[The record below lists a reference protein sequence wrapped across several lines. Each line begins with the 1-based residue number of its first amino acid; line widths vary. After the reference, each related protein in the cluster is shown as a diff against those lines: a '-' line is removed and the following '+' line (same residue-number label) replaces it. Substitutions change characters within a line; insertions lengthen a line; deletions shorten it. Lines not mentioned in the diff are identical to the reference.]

1 MVRHKNHA
9 HAITSDL
16 ITARNAQFLSVLAPV
31 TDLRQQVRLA
41 ASLDQPAILN
51 VRETIIST
59 IAQLQLH
66 IIVSQ
71 LAKVVL
77 FVRQARQKR
86 VLLIALIAHANV
98 EVSLWIVVRQ
108 LRYAASFHIFLG
120 GIIPIVA
127 AHRLQCD
134 AARFHIVHSNAV
146 DELLFAVDGIV
157 AMFTGQRL
165 VITIRRRRAKVRVF
179 FHLFGYGSVFVADT
193 TAEHHARPGMRKC
206 EAFIFRCFARC
217 L

>member
-9 HAITSDL
+9 HAIASDL
-16 ITARNAQFLSVLAPV
+16 ITARNAQFLSVFASV

-41 ASLDQPAILN
+41 ATLDQPPILN
-51 VRETIIST
+51 VRKTIIST
-59 IAQLQLH
+59 VAQFHLH
-66 IIVSQ
+66 IVVSQ

-86 VLLIALIAHANV
+86 VLLIAFIAHANV

-108 LRYAASFHIFLG
+108 LRHAASVHLFLG

-134 AARFHIVHSNAV
+134 SARFHIVHSNAV
-146 DELLFAVDGIV
+146 D
-157 AMFTGQRL
+157 
-165 VITIRRRRAKVRVF
+165 
-179 FHLFGYGSVFVADT
+179 
-193 TAEHHARPGMRKC
+193 
-206 EAFIFRCFARC
+206 
-217 L
+217 